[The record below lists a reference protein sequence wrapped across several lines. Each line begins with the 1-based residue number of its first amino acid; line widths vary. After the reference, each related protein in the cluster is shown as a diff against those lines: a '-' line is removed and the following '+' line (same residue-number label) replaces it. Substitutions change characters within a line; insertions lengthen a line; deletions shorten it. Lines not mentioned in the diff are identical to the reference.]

1 MTRKPTTTSTDKA
14 ADSAKTKAKAA
25 PKAAEKAPATTTPAE
40 IVGQVGA
47 TVGHAL
53 DRALDPLASA
63 LKRAGLRRAQKS
75 AGETPAQ
82 AAPVVAPPPVAP
94 GKPGLAVSPLVVPFP
109 VIPPIAGVEIAT
121 GRAGF
126 YKHERPDL
134 LLMRF
139 AEGTSGAGVFTRHG
153 VGSAPVDWCK
163 RQLAATGGA
172 DVRALVVNAGC
183 ANSFT
188 GKPGAD
194 AVRRVATAVGKRF
207 DCRQRDVMMASTGV
221 IGVILDDSKI
231 TSNLREVETRLTADG
246 WAQAASAIM
255 TTDTFPKGAYA
266 TATIDGHEVK
276 IAGIAKGSGMIAP
289 DMATMLAFVATD
301 AAIAPAALQTL
312 VSLYT
317 RTTFNCVTV
326 DGDRST
332 NDTLLLFA
340 TGQSSA
346 PKISR
351 AGDKRLADFR
361 EKLEGVLLDL
371 AMQLVRDGEG
381 ATKFVK
387 ITVNGA
393 ESPLSARKIARTI
406 AESPLVKTA
415 FAGEDANWG
424 RIVMAVGRADEPVN
438 REKISVKFGELYAA
452 RDGLVSAEYDEAAM
466 SAYMKNQELEV
477 TVEVGVGKGSSS
489 VWTCDLTKQYVAI
502 NGDYRS

>member
-1 MTRKPTTTSTDKA
+1 MTRGPKPKSPASLVLEA
-14 ADSAKTKAKAA
+14 AVKPVEA
-25 PKAAEKAPATTTPAE
+25 
-40 IVGQVGA
+40 
-47 TVGHAL
+47 VGHSL
-53 DRALDPLASA
+53 ERALDPLTSA
-63 LKRAGLRRAQKS
+63 IKRATSKRADKS
-75 AGETPAQ
+75 PIPVK
-82 AAPVVAPPPVAP
+82 AALPI
-94 GKPGLAVSPLVVPFP
+94 SPLAVPFP
-109 VIPPIAGVEIAT
+109 SMPQIAGVELGT

-126 YKHERPDL
+126 YKHDREDL
-134 LLMRF
+134 LILKF
-139 AEGTSGAGVFTRHG
+139 ARGTNVAGVFTRHG
-153 VGSAPVDWCK
+153 VGSAPVDWCQK
-163 RQLAATGGA
+163 HLEVSKGA

-194 AVRRVATAVGKRF
+194 AVRRYASAVAKRF
-207 DCRQRDVMMASTGV
+207 DCRQRDVMVASTGV
-221 IGVILDDSKI
+221 IGVLLDDAKI
-231 TSNLREVETRLTADG
+231 IHRLAEVEQRLTPDG
-246 WAQAASAIM
+246 WAGAANAIM

-266 TATIDGHEVK
+266 EALIDGNVVK
-276 IAGIAKGSGMIAP
+276 IGGICKGSGMIAP

-301 AAIAPAALQTL
+301 ADIAPAALQTL

-340 TGQSSA
+340 TGQSDA

-351 AGDKRLADFR
+351 AGDRRLADFR

-371 AMQLVRDGEG
+371 AQQLVRDGEG
-381 ATKFVK
+381 ASKFVK
-387 ITVNGA
+387 ITITGA
-393 ESPLSARKIARTI
+393 ESPASARKIARTV

-424 RIVMAVGRADEPVN
+424 RIVMAVGRADEPID
-438 REKISVKFGELYAA
+438 RDRMSVKFGPLIAA
-452 RDGLVSAEYDEAAM
+452 HDGLISPTYDEAKM
-466 SAYMKNQELEV
+466 SAYMKNPELEV
-477 TVEVGVGKGSSS
+477 SVDVGVGKSSAT

>member
-1 MTRKPTTTSTDKA
+1 MT
-14 ADSAKTKAKAA
+14 KT
-25 PKAAEKAPATTTPAE
+25 PKASGKTPAE
-40 IVGQVGA
+40 TAPEATPNATGPGPVERAGA
-47 TVGHAL
+47 AIE
-53 DRALDPLASA
+53 RALVDPLTSA

-75 AGETPAQ
+75 AGEVDPAPA
-82 AAPVVAPPPVAP
+82 AAPAKPAATGA
-94 GKPGLAVSPLVVPFP
+94 GKPGLAVSPLAVPFP

-126 YKHERPDL
+126 YKHEREDL

-139 AEGTSGAGVFTRHG
+139 AEGTSAAGVFTRHG

-188 GKPGAD
+188 GRPGAD
-194 AVRRVATAVGKRF
+194 AVRRVATAVGKRL

-221 IGVILDDSKI
+221 IGVILDDAKI
-231 TSNLREVETRLTADG
+231 TARLPDVEARLTPDA
-246 WAQAASAIM
+246 WAQAGRAIM
-255 TTDTFPKGAYA
+255 TTDTFPKGSYA
-266 TATIDGHEVK
+266 TAMIDGVEVK

-340 TGQSSA
+340 TGQSGA

-351 AGDKRLADFR
+351 PGDKRLADFR
-361 EKLEGVLLDL
+361 DKLEHVLLDL
-371 AMQLVRDGEG
+371 ALQLVKDGEG

-393 ESPLSARKIARTI
+393 ESPASARKIARTI

-424 RIVMAVGRADEPVN
+424 RIVMAVGRADEPVA
-438 REKISVKFGELYAA
+438 RERISVKFGDLYAA
-452 RDGLVSAEYDEAAM
+452 RDGLISPEYDEAKM
-466 SAYMKNQELEV
+466 SAYVKNQEFEV
-477 TVEVGVGKGSSS
+477 SVDVGVGKGSAT